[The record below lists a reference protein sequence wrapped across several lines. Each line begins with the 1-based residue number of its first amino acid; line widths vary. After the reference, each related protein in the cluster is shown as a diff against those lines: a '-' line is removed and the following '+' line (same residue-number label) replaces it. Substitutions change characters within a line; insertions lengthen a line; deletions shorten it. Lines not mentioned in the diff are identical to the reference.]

1 MSERSVVHSTI
12 VLERSYDASPAR
24 VFAAWSDPAAL
35 QRWGSPGEWWETSI
49 DCFESR
55 WAALR
60 SAVSDPRAARV
71 M

>member
-35 QRWGSPGEWWETSI
+35 QRWGSPGEGWETSI
-49 DCFESR
+49 DCFEF
-55 WAALR
+55 
-60 SAVSDPRAARV
+60 
-71 M
+71 